1 MRRLILLMIALLLLG
16 CVGKPEIKKITYKW
30 GEVNESTTEIL
41 VNVDVFNPNPFPI
54 PLKDVVL
61 NIYMNGIEM
70 GKGHAIKAE
79 IPANSESNIV
89 IAVYLDNDKIPEWW
103 VSHIKNGETTKV
115 DIKGDLIFDLKLFQ
129 FKYPIEFTNT
139 IRTNILSIESRPEK
153 ISIDG
158 VELDV
163 RSVESHWGKVNEKE
177 TEIITVADVFN
188 PNPFPI
194 PVISFDYVIRMNGI
208 IVGRGSEDVN
218 TVISPNSDAKLTLI
232 TKIENYKLKEWW
244 VSHIRNGEKTI
255 VDVEIMPKIKL
266 FGKEIKFKLL
276 ERKFEIRTR
285 FLG

>member
-194 PVISFDYVIRMNGI
+194 PVISFDYIIRMNGI